1 MIKNK
6 DKLEQNF
13 EVLIPSGI
21 FKDRRTS
28 LFESLVK
35 YLKEGRD
42 LNYHQIAILL
52 NRDERNVWT
61 IYNRAVKK
69 RKR

>member
-6 DKLEQNF
+6 DNLEQNF